1 MNAFSNQQRL
11 FLSLI
16 LIGLT
21 MLIEI
26 AGGIISGSLALIS
39 DSVHMLIDFFSLLFS
54 WIAAKLAS
62 RPPDTK
68 RSYGYHRLEVLA
80 PFVNSML
87 LFIISSFV
95 MFEAIKRFFTHPTF
109 IDWEVMFA
117 VSSFGLI
124 INIIVFFILHK
135 GSKSDLNMRSAILHI
150 IGDLLGFFA
159 TVVASIVIKFTGWL
173 IIDPI
178 LSVLILTI
186 ILRSAYRIMKSSIHI
201 LLEGIPIHIDSNQ
214 ISRQLKKNFAYIA
227 NVHHIHLW
235 SLNEK
240 QVLATLHIKIDPQKI
255 KHSSNREILCSIKEF
270 LSQSCGIVHSTI
282 EIEDYHGDCKEKW

>member
-1 MNAFSNQQRL
+1 MNAPSNQQRL

-16 LIGLT
+16 LIGFT
-21 MLIEI
+21 VSIEI
-26 AGGIISGSLALIS
+26 IGGIVSGSLALIS

-54 WIAAKLAS
+54 WLAATFAS
-62 RPPDTK
+62 RPADTK

-80 PFVNSML
+80 PFVNSIL

-95 MFEAIKRFFTHPTF
+95 MFEAIKRFFTQPTF
-109 IDWEVMFA
+109 IDGEMMFA

-159 TVVASIVIKFTGWL
+159 TVIASIVIKFTGWL

-178 LSVLILTI
+178 LSVLIVGL

-201 LLEGIPIHIDSNQ
+201 LLEGIPINIDSHE
-214 ISRQLKKNFAYIA
+214 ISRQLKKNFTYIT
-227 NVHHIHLW
+227 NVHHVHLW

-240 QVLATLHIKIDPQKI
+240 QILGTLHIKVDSQKI
-255 KHSSNREILCSIKEF
+255 KHSSSREILYSIKEF
-270 LSQSCGIVHSTI
+270 LSQTCGIAHSTI
-282 EIEDYHGDCKEKW
+282 EIEDYQDDCKKK